1 MKKKTIIITLCL
13 IAAVVTG
20 AACMLYVHSAVKS
33 DEEVV
38 TLLSKLKADE
48 MFPLYAI
55 HSECDSVFVIKPYA
69 TDFAERHAHIMM
81 SDKLKNQIINV
92 AIGNEEYCQLLF
104 VRNNEVVSYA
114 KVERAV
120 ADFAHLESDAYG
132 AEDKLFLDQN
142 RDVKENKPEAP
153 ISAERQAAIDFKNK
167 NAGRLRS
174 YLGTGNYVHAKQL
187 LDSILV
193 NYPND
198 PQSNFAYGYIAEME
212 GDDSSAKRYYQKSIS
227 IYDSIIVSKLDIWND
242 MNRAYT
248 ILYMSGRKAYLA
260 TLDSVSELRK
270 YSSDRRNWEV
280 IENMR
285 QLGLSMKHKGVSFG
299 AEEGKPFD

>member
-1 MKKKTIIITLCL
+1 MRKKAIIISLCV
-13 IAAVVTG
+13 AMAVAISGV
-20 AACMLYVHSAVKS
+20 YVLSSCSSVKS

-69 TDFAERHAHIMM
+69 MDFAEHHAHIMM
-81 SDKLKNQIINV
+81 SDGLKNHIEYV
-92 AIGNEEYCQLLF
+92 AMANEECCQLLF

-114 KVERAV
+114 KVERTV
-120 ADFAHLESDAYG
+120 ADFAHLEADAYG

-212 GDDSSAKRYYQKSIS
+212 GDNSSAKRYYQKSVS
-227 IYDSIIVSKLDIWND
+227 IYDSIIVSKLDVWND
-242 MNRAYT
+242 INRAYT
-248 ILYMSGRKAYLA
+248 ILYMSGRNAYLA
-260 TLDSVSELRK
+260 TLDSIRELRK
-270 YSSDRRNWEV
+270 YSSDRRNWEA

-285 QLGLSMKHKGVSFG
+285 QLGLSIEHKGVSFG
-299 AEEGKPFD
+299 AEKGKPFD

>member
-1 MKKKTIIITLCL
+1 MKRIIISLCVAMT
-13 IAAVVTG
+13 IAIGGVCVLSS
-20 AACMLYVHSAVKS
+20 CSLVKS

-38 TLLSKLKADE
+38 MLLSKLKVDE
-48 MFPLYAI
+48 QFPLYAI
-55 HSECDSVFVIKPYA
+55 RSECDSVFVIKPYA
-69 TDFAERHAHIMM
+69 SDFAEHHAHIVM
-81 SDKLKNQIINV
+81 SDELKKCIKNV
-92 AIGNEEYCQLLF
+92 AMANEECCQLLF

-120 ADFAHLESDAYG
+120 ADFSHLEADAYG

-142 RDVKENKPEAP
+142 RDVKENKPEVP

-198 PQSNFAYGYIAEME
+198 PQSNFVYGYIAEME

-248 ILYMSGRKAYLA
+248 ILYMSGKKAYLA
-260 TLDSVSELRK
+260 TLDSVSEQRK